1 MTIDISSIDLN
12 SLKLEQL
19 LHIARGNEAEV
30 VELKDKIIKPADISD
45 YVAQFCN
52 NRGGLLIFGLNDDG
66 TPSGKIKRYDKN
78 CEISIQEGALETTP
92 SVAIQIMPFQAP
104 DKSCWI
110 IAVKIPKP
118 IDGIKRIS
126 SKGAL
131 VKRVA
136 SRRSIIQPL
145 EYSYEGQ
152 ILSNASMEDLD
163 GSSMDAFFN
172 NIKQKA
178 PYITIDKNGLLQ
190 LFQIVRSSDDGMP
203 RPTIA
208 GMILFGKSPDVWV
221 SGTRVNVI
229 RYATSQRSGNV
240 EDSTVLTGPIVK
252 TMEEAARKT
261 WSLIRRPSYQISGK
275 RHEISEYPFLAI
287 REAIHNAFFH
297 NDYQIP
303 GNIFIELFPDRLEVK
318 NMGIPL
324 GGTRLPDLVDKP
336 KHRNRVLL
344 KVLSELGFVEGWG
357 IGLRTM
363 LDKLRSN
370 GLPEPTLSVSSE
382 ETRLC
387 FRTHT
392 LLDAET
398 LHWIQEFTS
407 KSPVDMNFRQ
417 ILALAYAKHQR
428 KITNAIYQKIN
439 ATSTHVAG
447 NELRELC
454 SSGLFIQLGRGKS
467 AYYTLTELF
476 NKDETKLEKYF
487 PLEQILQ
494 LGHPQ
499 RKILLIVGKFGKIN
513 AKQIFYQSGYSD
525 ERGVKRTLNSLV
537 RLGFIVRTGK
547 SISDPS
553 AYYEINKDYGSTDIE
568 RDSIAQSKQLPLKLD
583 LD

>member
-1 MTIDISSIDLN
+1 MAIDISSIDLN
-12 SLKLEQL
+12 SITLEQL

-30 VELKDKIIKPADISD
+30 IELKDNILKPADISD

-52 NRGGLLIFGLNDDG
+52 NRGGLLIFGLNDEG
-66 TPSGKIKRYDKN
+66 ALSGKIKRYDKN
-78 CEISIQEGALETTP
+78 CEINIQEGALATTP
-92 SVAIQIMPFQAP
+92 SVAIQIRPFQVP
-104 DKSCWI
+104 DKSCWVV
-110 IAVKIPKP
+110 AVKIPKP
-118 IDGIKRIS
+118 TDGIKRIS

-178 PYITIDKNGLLQ
+178 PSITIDKNGLLQ
-190 LFQIVRSSDDGMP
+190 LFQIVRSGDDGML
-203 RPTIA
+203 RPTVA

-240 EDSTVLTGPIVK
+240 EDAAVLTGPIVK
-252 TMEEAARKT
+252 TMEEATRKT

-287 REAIHNAFFH
+287 REVIYNAFFH
-297 NDYQIP
+297 NDYQIS

-324 GGTRLPDLVDKP
+324 GGTRLSDLVDKP

-363 LDKLRSN
+363 LDNLRSN
-370 GLPEPTLSVSSE
+370 GLPEPILSVSSE
-382 ETRLC
+382 ETRLY
-387 FRTHT
+387 FRSHAF
-392 LLDAET
+392 LDAET

-407 KSPVDMNFRQ
+407 KSPVDMNFHQ
-417 ILALAYAKHQR
+417 ILALAYAKNQR

-439 ATSTHVAG
+439 AVTTHVAG

-467 AYYTLTELF
+467 AYYALTELF

-487 PLEQILQ
+487 PLEQIVQ

-499 RKILLIVGKFGKIN
+499 RKILSIVGKFGKIN

-537 RLGFIVRTGK
+537 RLGLIVRTGK

-553 AYYEINKDYGSTDIE
+553 AYYEINKDYGSADIG
-568 RDSIAQSKQLPLKLD
+568 RDSIARSKQLPLKLD